1 MDKGTGTP
9 TSTSERPTSD
19 LAKDVFA
26 HFGAA
31 YYFAE
36 VLHRGLCNLF
46 VWTRVVP
53 AGTMNRYRVEE
64 HLAKAFS
71 TTLGQLLGEIKT
83 CFSEDELGTLGAAV
97 SKRNYVAHHFW
108 YERVYLMAT
117 AEGCRTLI
125 AELEAAEEMFRAAD
139 RLVDQ
144 VAAPY
149 QAKMGLSSEILEKA
163 LQEARSGEPME
174 PLRSQRKLK
183 KKEVVV
189 RAYEVPSERKGAA
202 IFLETDDGA
211 IWQLCD
217 VGLGW
222 SASDRADPTWQSCP
236 PISEFLPATIDPRPA
251 QRGPWNYELELNGA
265 TLVVR
270 PGKPGGPYS
279 FSVRRRK

>member
-1 MDKGTGTP
+1 MV
-9 TSTSERPTSD
+9 D

-53 AGTMNRYRVEE
+53 AGPMNRYRVEE

-83 CFSEDELGTLGAAV
+83 CFSEDELGILGAAV

-117 AEGCRTLI
+117 AEGCRALI

-163 LQEARSGEPME
+163 LQEARSGEPLE

-189 RAYEVPSERKGAA
+189 RAYEVPGEGRGAA

-222 SASDRADPTWQSCP
+222 TGADVADPSWPRCASLT
-236 PISEFLPATIDPRPA
+236 EFLPATIDPRPA
-251 QRGPWNYELELNGA
+251 PDGPWRYDIELNGA
-265 TLVVR
+265 TLRVR
-270 PGKPGGPYS
+270 PGASEGPFS
-279 FSVRRRK
+279 FSVRRRE